1 MLSKIQTMTILQ
13 AGDKAP
19 HFQGITQHEQP
30 ISSADYAGKKY
41 ILFFYPKA
49 NTPGCTAEACNFQD
63 NMERW
68 TQEGYAIIGVSADS
82 VQRQKNFAE
91 KHQLQYPL
99 IADEDKTVIKAFGA
113 WGLKK
118 NYGREYEGIFR
129 LTFVVDA
136 EGFIETIIKRVKT
149 KEASEQLYKYLDL
162 EV

>member
-1 MLSKIQTMTILQ
+1 MLSKIQTMTTLQ

-19 HFQGITQHEQP
+19 HFQGTTQHGQP
-30 ISSADYAGKKY
+30 ISSEDYTGKKY

-63 NMERW
+63 NMDRW
-68 TQEGYAIIGVSADS
+68 AQEGYAIIGVSADS

-136 EGFIETIIKRVKT
+136 EGLIETIIKRVKT
-149 KEASEQLYKYLDL
+149 KEASEQLYKSLDL
-162 EV
+162 EA